1 MFRNLVYQLRHSPL
15 VLAGLVGIALLLV
28 LALVPQA
35 FASHDP
41 NALNLAQRLAPPS
54 AEHWAGTD
62 EVGRDLWSR
71 LIYGT
76 RISLGAAVIVVSSAV
91 ACGLFI
97 GAGSAILGGWV
108 DLIVMRAMDVF
119 LSVPPLVMA
128 MALAAALGPNLVN
141 AMLAIAIV
149 RIPFYVRLVRGQAL
163 AVRER
168 SFVAAAR
175 TFGASDFQLTTRHI
189 IPNVQSALIVQA
201 TLDIGMVI
209 LAASALSFIGLGA
222 QPPTPEWGALVSK
235 GRTYMLDEWWYAAL
249 PGVTIVFAALSFNL
263 VGDGLRDILDPKT
276 RKR

>member
-28 LALVPQA
+28 LALVPQV

-62 EVGRDLWSR
+62 EVGRDLLSR

-141 AMLAIAIV
+141 SMLAIAIV

-175 TFGASDFQLTTRHI
+175 TFGASDFQLATRHI

-235 GRTYMLDEWWYAAL
+235 GRAYMLDQWWYAAL

>member
-28 LALVPQA
+28 LALVPQV

-62 EVGRDLWSR
+62 EVGRDLLSR

-175 TFGASDFQLTTRHI
+175 TFGASDFQLATRHI